1 MYRIALM
8 KGDGVGPEVIDAAIP
23 VIEAIEDLLQI
34 SIEKIFVEGGDYAA
48 KKYGTPLPED
58 SVKTIKSTH
67 ACLKGPLGE
76 SAAEVSA
83 KLRQILN
90 LYINIRPVRSYPNT
104 PCLRSDVDLVIVM
117 ENIEDLHRDFEF
129 ITGNTAIGLI
139 VISEAASRRVAEAAF
154 KQALT
159 RRRRVTAVHKANV
172 LKFTC
177 GLFAR
182 TCREVSKTYPN
193 IAYEEQYA
201 DTCAMNLIR
210 NPQSFDVIVTTSIFG
225 DILSN
230 EVSQVAGCLS
240 LSPSADIGD
249 NYAVFE
255 TLHGAELDIAGRGI
269 ANPVAAILSS
279 SMMFRW
285 LYDRFKDLKCLNAS
299 RIIAKAVEDVL
310 AKGKTLTPDLGG
322 LSSTSQFSHAVTE
335 RVKELIEYGYDP
347 F

>member
-8 KGDGVGPEVIDAAIP
+8 KGDGVGPEVIDAVIP

-34 SIEKIFVEGGDYAA
+34 SIEKIFVDGGDYAA
-48 KKYGTPLPED
+48 KKYGIPLPED
-58 SVKTIKSTH
+58 SVEAIKSTH

-76 SAAEVSA
+76 SAAEVTA
-83 KLRQILN
+83 KLKQILN
-90 LYINIRPVRSYPNT
+90 LYINLRPVKSYPNT
-104 PCLRSDVDLVIVM
+104 PCLRSDVDLVMVM
-117 ENIEDLHRDFEF
+117 ENAEDLYRGFEF
-129 ITGNTAIGLI
+129 ITGSTAIGLR
-139 VISEAASRRVAEAAF
+139 VISEDTSRKIAEAAF

-172 LKFTC
+172 LKITC
-177 GLFAR
+177 GLFAKA
-182 TCREVSKTYPN
+182 CREVSKMYPN
-193 IAYEEQYA
+193 VAYEEQYA

-210 NPQSFDVIVTTSIFG
+210 NPQSFDVIVTTNMFG

-230 EVSQVAGCLS
+230 EVSQVAGGLN
-240 LSPSADIGD
+240 LSPSANIGD

-255 TLHGAELDIAGRGI
+255 PLHGVELDIAGKGI

-322 LSSTSQFSHAVTE
+322 LSSTSQLSHAVTE
-335 RVKELIEYGYDP
+335 RVRELIEYGYDP